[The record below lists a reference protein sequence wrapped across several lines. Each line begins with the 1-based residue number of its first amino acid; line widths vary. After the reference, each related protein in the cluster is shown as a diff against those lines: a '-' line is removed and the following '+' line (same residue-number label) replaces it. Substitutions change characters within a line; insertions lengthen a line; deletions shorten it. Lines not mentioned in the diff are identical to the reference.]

1 MTPTPKSRKKGSG
14 SSETDMSVYSAGNRL
29 SSARIERGLTIDEA
43 AHAVKMRPDK
53 ILALE
58 NDDYTRFGSPAYARG
73 FLLIYSRYLGV
84 DVSEQMREFE
94 MADARVNVEEYQY
107 LNHAPEPEK
116 EERAPTYSIDR
127 RRPPSV
133 WPLVAFMIVSVVAGA
148 GYWIKVQSR
157 RLDDAGK
164 PPVAA
169 TPTQTVAPAA
179 PATPA
184 PGTAPASAPG
194 TAPVTTGAGSTAVAG
209 AHPAAAA
216 TPAIRLEKTLP
227 INELIVT
234 PVKDAWVKIRRD
246 SPDSPPVFEG
256 ELYAKAPPLKMKG
269 LRFYVE
275 VRDQSSV
282 QIRNNGTPIAY
293 QAPVTTIP

>member
-14 SSETDMSVYSAGNRL
+14 SSDTMSDYSAGNRL

-73 FLLIYSRYLGV
+73 FLLIYSRFLGV
-84 DVSEQMREFE
+84 DVSDQMREFE

-116 EERAPTYSIDR
+116 EERAPAYSIER
-127 RRPPSV
+127 RRAPSV
-133 WPLVAFMIVSVVAGA
+133 WPLVVFMVVSVVVAG
-148 GYWIKVQSR
+148 GYYIKVQSR
-157 RLDDAGK
+157 RLDDSK
-164 PPVAA
+164 PAANA
-169 TPTQTVAPAA
+169 TPTPQAVAPGAPAKAA
-179 PATPA
+179 PGGRPATVPAAA
-184 PGTAPASAPG
+184 PGNP
-194 TAPVTTGAGSTAVAG
+194 GAGSTALAG
-209 AHPAAAA
+209 AAGSPAA
-216 TPAIRLEKTLP
+216 PMRIERPLP

-269 LRFYVE
+269 VRFYVE

>member
-1 MTPTPKSRKKGSG
+1 MTPTPKSRKEGSG
-14 SSETDMSVYSAGNRL
+14 SHATMSDYSAGNRL

-53 ILALE
+53 IVALE
-58 NDDYTRFGSPAYARG
+58 NDDFTRFGSPAYARG
-73 FLLIYSRYLGV
+73 FLMIYSRFLGV
-84 DVSEQMREFE
+84 DVSDQLREFE

-116 EERAPTYSIDR
+116 EERAPAYSIER

-133 WPLVAFMIVSVVAGA
+133 WPLVTFMVISVVVAG

-157 RLDDAGK
+157 RLDDSGK
-164 PPVAA
+164 PAA
-169 TPTQTVAPAA
+169 SPTPAQTVAPAA
-179 PATPA
+179 PGKPAPAAA
-184 PGTAPASAPG
+184 PGTAPSSG
-194 TAPVTTGAGSTAVAG
+194 TGSTAVAG
-209 AHPAAAA
+209 VHPGASP
-216 TPAIRLEKTLP
+216 TPMRIERPLP

-234 PVKDAWVKIRRD
+234 PLKDAWVKIRRD

-269 LRFYVE
+269 VRFYVE

-293 QAPVTTIP
+293 QAPGITIP